1 MAKRPLAITLICI
14 LYAIVGLVGLIS
26 GVWNIVNTGVADSD
40 TVFSVIISVIM
51 LIVIYG
57 LWKGIS
63 IFWYLGVIFAVIDI
77 ISSAY
82 SMIVAGGVNDSIVVA
97 IISLIVF
104 LYLLK
109 SNVRSHFK
117 I

>member
-14 LYAIVGLVGLIS
+14 LFAIVGLVGLI
-26 GVWNIVNTGVADSD
+26 GGIWKIIDTGADPD
-40 TVFSVIISVIM
+40 MVVSVIISVVM

-57 LWKGIS
+57 LWTGIKV
-63 IFWYLGVIFAVIDI
+63 FWYLGVIFAVIDI

-82 SMIVAGGVNDSIVVA
+82 SMIVVGGVNDSIVVA

-109 SNVRSHFK
+109 SNVRSYFK

>member
-14 LYAIVGLVGLIS
+14 LFAIVGLVGLI
-26 GVWNIVNTGVADSD
+26 GGIWKIIDTGADPD
-40 TVFSVIISVIM
+40 MVVSVIISVVM

-57 LWKGIS
+57 LWTGIKV
-63 IFWYLGVIFAVIDI
+63 FWYLGVIFAVIDI
-77 ISSAY
+77 ISSVY
-82 SMIVAGGVNDSIVVA
+82 SMIVIGGVNDSIVVA

-109 SNVRSHFK
+109 SNVRSYFK